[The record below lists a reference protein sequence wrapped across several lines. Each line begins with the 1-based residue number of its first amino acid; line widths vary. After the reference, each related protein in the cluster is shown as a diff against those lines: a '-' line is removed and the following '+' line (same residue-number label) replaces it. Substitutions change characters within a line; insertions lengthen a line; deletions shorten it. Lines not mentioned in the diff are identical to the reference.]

1 MEVRTRN
8 RENVT
13 ILELSGDVTLGE
25 GVEILRSNVLEA
37 SSGSG
42 SGTNILFNLGGVN
55 FMDSSGVGELIAA
68 YTTLSNRGGSVKLLH
83 LSPKVYDVLQIA
95 HLLTVFEVFDDE
107 DEAIASFG

>member
-25 GVEILRSNVLEA
+25 GVEILRSNVLESA
-37 SSGSG
+37 GG

-107 DEAIASFG
+107 DEAISSFG

>member
-1 MEVRTRN
+1 MC
-8 RENVT
+8 
-13 ILELSGDVTLGE
+13 S
-25 GVEILRSNVLEA
+25 EILRSNVLEA
-37 SSGSG
+37 ASD

-107 DEAIASFG
+107 DKAIASFG

>member
-1 MEVRTRN
+1 MEVRTRQ

-25 GVEILRSNVLEA
+25 GVEILRSNVFEA
-37 SSGSG
+37 AGGSSA
-42 SGTNILFNLGGVN
+42 NILINLGGVN

>member
-1 MEVRTRN
+1 MEVQTRHRDN
-8 RENVT
+8 IT
-13 ILELSGDVTLGE
+13 ILELSGELTLGSGDE
-25 GVEILRSNVLEA
+25 VLRHAVMEVAGRTGDSIL
-37 SSGSG
+37 
-42 SGTNILFNLGGVN
+42 INLGDVS

-107 DEAIASFG
+107 DEAIVSFG

>member
-1 MEVRTRN
+1 MEVQTRH
-8 RENVT
+8 RDNVT
-13 ILELSGDVTLGE
+13 ILELSGELTLGD
-25 GVEILRSNVLEA
+25 GDAILRQAVLEVA
-37 SSGSG
+37 G
-42 SGTNILFNLGGVN
+42 GTGNNILINLGDVS

-68 YTTLSNRGGSVKLLH
+68 YTTLSNRSGSVKLLH

>member
-37 SSGSG
+37 AGGS